1 MHFSKIKIEE
11 GNFLNSKLSLMTD
24 RILESFN
31 NSLGDLNPKYLTYK
45 KLAQIEKHK
54 FSSNLLD
61 SNKNIS
67 KTFFEVIERNNNN
80 NLNQQKTDELYLLLS
95 NQYYDSVYS
104 SLQKDFPDI
113 SKIFDE
119 INLAIHNFNKES
131 QIKKN
136 PVVNILISGFYN
148 DIVVTH
154 DTINIG
160 IDYFL
165 QLNNKY
171 KPRDLPTYILKRY
184 TPQFLIPTILISY
197 FSQFNLMNINDE
209 SLLNEMIAFGKL
221 YYVIS
226 KLIPCID
233 ENIILGYDKEEW
245 EILEKT
251 EAFVYSYFIQNE
263 LFFEKNHLIKNKY
276 INERPNVFEISPNHP
291 GRIARWLGWKIVK
304 SYIKSNLRV
313 SQIRNSDVVNLNVSS
328 RNPELAKFLLEK
340 VIEAYLKYDVDT
352 KVKITN
358 YANAQINLR
367 LSNLLEQ
374 MEQSEQKLLAYK
386 KENNLILNLDNY
398 KHINFKDLL
407 SYVSYIVDY
416 YYRNKIELKIK
427 HRDNT
432 FYLNQSLNYE
442 IDRIIT
448 CYKNSITSN
457 FFNNVAAYSVLT
469 IAVNEIFSK
478 SSRYIQSSTP
488 I

>member
-1 MHFSKIKIEE
+1 MKNLFLFLCFFVFVGFLFIYFFKSKKCITSDTLNVEKEIIGNDLTKI
-11 GNFLNSKLSLMTD
+11 FLNLSSKKDFLL
-24 RILESFN
+24 F
-31 NSLGDLNPKYLTYK
+31 
-45 KLAQIEKHK
+45 
-54 FSSNLLD
+54 LD

-304 SYIKSNLRV
+304 SYIKSNPKTTLE
-313 SQIRNSDVVNLNVSS
+313 
-328 RNPELAKFLLEK
+328 ELLYNKD
-340 VIEAYLKYDVDT
+340 YLKMFY
-352 KVKITN
+352 N
-358 YANAQINLR
+358 
-367 LSNLLEQ
+367 S
-374 MEQSEQKLLAYK
+374 
-386 KENNLILNLDNY
+386 NY
-398 KHINFKDLL
+398 KPF
-407 SYVSYIVDY
+407 
-416 YYRNKIELKIK
+416 
-427 HRDNT
+427 
-432 FYLNQSLNYE
+432 
-442 IDRIIT
+442 
-448 CYKNSITSN
+448 
-457 FFNNVAAYSVLT
+457 
-469 IAVNEIFSK
+469 
-478 SSRYIQSSTP
+478 
-488 I
+488 